1 MTEIDVKVEIEQLI
15 KEQTQ
20 LQQQL
25 QALDAQRNTLIQ
37 EILKRQGAI
46 ELLQRLDGRKP
57 GEESKKTLR

>member
-1 MTEIDVKVEIEQLI
+1 MTEINVKVEIEQLI

-46 ELLQRLDGRKP
+46 ELLQRLDGRKD
-57 GEESKKTLR
+57 EEGKEKSR